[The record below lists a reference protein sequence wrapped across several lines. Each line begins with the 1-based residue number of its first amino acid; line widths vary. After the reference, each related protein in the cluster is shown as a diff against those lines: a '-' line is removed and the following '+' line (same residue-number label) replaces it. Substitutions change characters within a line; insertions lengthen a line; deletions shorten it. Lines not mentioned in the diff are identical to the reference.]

1 MRWIITI
8 ALICVLYLVLRHF
21 LRSFIRKLNDGAAAQ
36 ASRMSGVAPAST
48 SEEDMVQCAHCGVYL
63 PASEA
68 ITQQGRQWCSQDHA
82 RLGVR

>member
-1 MRWIITI
+1 MRFIITI
-8 ALICVLYLVLRHF
+8 VLLCALYLVLRHF

-36 ASRMSGVAPAST
+36 AARASGVAPASLP
-48 SEEDMVQCAHCGVYL
+48 EEEMVQCAHCGVYL

-82 RLGVR
+82 RLGVK